1 MAVNRLFLAC
11 MLLLAATSASAQRGP
26 PGGSR
31 PGGQGPG
38 GARGGP
44 RGSSGPGGASG
55 GPGGPPGPPGGEPR
69 GPPLNLTAV
78 GNLTADVGARLA
90 NCSADQQ
97 IFDGRFHLAIFN
109 SKRIRSLF
117 PSPPSPSFAHLL
129 PPPTL
134 FPSVARRNS
143 TGNYNLIV
151 DALLVGAAG
160 GPPDSL
166 AIVKGAVCDSSA
178 SAALALPVSASDWQQ
193 RAGWWLLH
201 AEARLEAFLE
211 NADAATV
218 EALLAVVPNATLP
231 QGGGRGGSGSGAGAA
246 GKGQGSRRMGLGVG
260 RLLLRALTS
269 AKKGGQQQGGQPQG
283 GQQQPPPAG
292 GLSGGFPGAGPSGG
306 VNSTVTGY
314 AVLAGSSGSGVTW
327 GGQLMGVKM
336 PAAPSTA

>member
-1 MAVNRLFLAC
+1 MSRLC
-11 MLLLAATSASAQRGP
+11 RSGHATS
-26 PGGSR
+26 
-31 PGGQGPG
+31 
-38 GARGGP
+38 
-44 RGSSGPGGASG
+44 GAS
-55 GPGGPPGPPGGEPR
+55 
-69 GPPLNLTAV
+69 T
-78 GNLTADVGARLA
+78 
-90 NCSADQQ
+90 
-97 IFDGRFHLAIFN
+97 
-109 SKRIRSLF
+109 
-117 PSPPSPSFAHLL
+117 
-129 PPPTL
+129 
-134 FPSVARRNS
+134 RNS
-143 TGNYNLIV
+143 TGNYNLVV

-166 AIVKGAVCDSSA
+166 AIVKGAVCVSSA
-178 SAALALPVSASDWQQ
+178 AAALALPVSASDWQQ

-201 AEARLEAFLE
+201 AEARLDAFLE

-218 EALLAVVPNATLP
+218 EALLAVVLNATLP
-231 QGGGRGGSGSGAGAA
+231 QGGGRCGSGSGAGAA

-269 AKKGGQQQGGQPQG
+269 AKGGQQQGGQPQG

-314 AVLAGSSGSGVTW
+314 AVLAGSSASGVTW